1 MQYGY
6 GRVSTREQNE
16 QRQLAALREFGI
28 SDAQIYIDKQSGKD
42 FERPNYKKMIRKL
55 KCGDTVVIKSIDRLG
70 RNYDEILEQWRYI
83 TKVKQAEVAVLDM
96 PLLDTRNSRDLTGT
110 LIADMVLQLL
120 SYVAQ
125 TERELIRQRQ
135 AEGIAIAKK
144 EGVKFGRKPKERS
157 EKFSD
162 LKEKWEKKQISAR
175 AAARQLGIT
184 HSTFLKWS
192 RETVYRNG

>member
-83 TKVKQAEVAVLDM
+83 TKVKQAVENLQIELN
-96 PLLDTRNSRDLTGT
+96 PLKDLNF
-110 LIADMVLQLL
+110 LAF
-120 SYVAQ
+120 SS
-125 TERELIRQRQ
+125 ERKIY
-135 AEGIAIAKK
+135 
-144 EGVKFGRKPKERS
+144 S
-157 EKFSD
+157 ENVWEI
-162 LKEKWEKKQISAR
+162 LKQYI
-175 AAARQLGIT
+175 IT
-184 HSTFLKWS
+184 
-192 RETVYRNG
+192 